1 MLVSAFVNSVFD
13 STEQMSHT
21 HSDTPPRTD
30 PFSKVPAADTHA
42 EPDNNSYMDEI

>member
-1 MLVSAFVNSVFD
+1 MLVAAFKLCIGLLRTNV
-13 STEQMSHT
+13 THT
-21 HSDTPPRTD
+21 ALPPETD